1 MRNITISYRL
11 EHPSPWKPHWN
22 MNLQGDQLKEC
33 SMGKTAASPF
43 QVKIHNDH
51 KLDAVHKSHLDT
63 EIHLGARI
71 LASFYVPVSVPGCL
85 GDPFEPEVHNN

>member
-1 MRNITISYRL
+1 
-11 EHPSPWKPHWN
+11 
-22 MNLQGDQLKEC
+22 
-33 SMGKTAASPF
+33 MGKTAASPF

-51 KLDAVHKSHLDT
+51 KLDVVRRSHLDT
-63 EIHLGARI
+63 EVHSRARI

>member
-1 MRNITISYRL
+1 
-11 EHPSPWKPHWN
+11 
-22 MNLQGDQLKEC
+22 
-33 SMGKTAASPF
+33 MGKTAASPF

>member
-1 MRNITISYRL
+1 
-11 EHPSPWKPHWN
+11 
-22 MNLQGDQLKEC
+22 
-33 SMGKTAASPF
+33 MGKTAASPF

-51 KLDAVHKSHLDT
+51 KLDADRRSHLDT
-63 EIHLGARI
+63 EGHLGARI